1 MDRSSLNG
9 LCRIDGV
16 FRATKLTDKGEWAY
30 SYPLVLAQMVDRMG
44 EYPGT
49 RASTYAEIQIAPT
62 EQGT

>member
-30 SYPLVLAQMVDRMG
+30 S
-44 EYPGT
+44 
-49 RASTYAEIQIAPT
+49 
-62 EQGT
+62 